1 MSWLTPDDRFCRAM
15 GRRGEAECV
24 ENAAECVEKARG
36 ALSDS
41 RSHDHGRSDDGGPI
55 AMSQFAT
62 SASASA
68 SAPAS
73 DADEAVSGRQ
83 SRWESLKPLVL
94 DAVVP
99 TASYYLL
106 SKGFGMSTLA
116 ALAWSSVVPAGRT
129 LWGLVKER
137 RLNGFAALILVASLV
152 GLLLSLL
159 AGDPRLMLAK
169 DSGITATI
177 GIAVLVS
184 VAVGR
189 PLMTVG
195 LKPWVT
201 KGNPVRTAVWERLVA
216 ERGQFA
222 RMERMFSVM
231 WGAALFGEA
240 VVRVVGA
247 YTLPVDTMVWLG
259 GVVAGVTITA
269 TVVISGHLV
278 VEPMEKKVTEEVDAL
293 GRSRAVR
300 HLAGE
305 AGELGA

>member
-1 MSWLTPDDRFCRAM
+1 MSQLGTTAPAPAPAT
-15 GRRGEAECV
+15 GTAA
-24 ENAAECVEKARG
+24 AAE
-36 ALSDS
+36 
-41 RSHDHGRSDDGGPI
+41 
-55 AMSQFAT
+55 
-62 SASASA
+62 AS
-68 SAPAS
+68 
-73 DADEAVSGRQ
+73 VRQ

-94 DAVVP
+94 DAAVP

-106 SKGFGMSTLA
+106 SKGFGMGTMA

-129 LWGLVKER
+129 LWSVLKER
-137 RLNGFAALILVASLV
+137 RVNGFAALVLAANLV

-184 VAVGR
+184 VAAGR

-201 KGNPVRTAVWERLVA
+201 KGNPLRTGVWERLIA
-216 ERGQFA
+216 ERGRFA

-231 WGAALFGEA
+231 WGVALFGEA
-240 VVRVVGA
+240 AVRVVGA

-259 GVVAGVTITA
+259 GVIAGVTITA
-269 TVVISGHLV
+269 TVVVSGHLV
-278 VEPMEKKVTEEVDAL
+278 VDPMEKKVSEEVAAL
-293 GRSRAVR
+293 GR
-300 HLAGE
+300 
-305 AGELGA
+305 